1 MTLAKS
7 RDREEGEGEHMQMQ
21 SIMRFMQMQ
30 LNGSIYLNFQIIFV
44 ITLPLNKEKLSP
56 LYSKT

>member
-7 RDREEGEGEHMQMQ
+7 RDREEREEEHMQLQ

>member
-7 RDREEGEGEHMQMQ
+7 RDREEGEEEHMQMQ

>member
-1 MTLAKS
+1 
-7 RDREEGEGEHMQMQ
+7 MQLQ

>member
-7 RDREEGEGEHMQMQ
+7 RDREEGEEEHMQLQ

-56 LYSKT
+56 VYSKT

>member
-7 RDREEGEGEHMQMQ
+7 RDREEGEEEHMQLQ